1 MKATAFEFRF
11 RLWLILAIIF
21 FGFWSPWID
30 GLGWGT
36 RTTAWLWLGYQV
48 SQLGIG
54 SVSGIVIVTW
64 LAILLAAIA
73 AGLRV
78 WGTAYL
84 GAGTVN
90 SREMKAGVVTANG
103 PYRFVR
109 NPLYIGTW
117 FMVAA
122 LAVLMPVSGAA
133 AALVLLAIFQL
144 RLILGEEAF
153 LAASLGEPY
162 AAYCKAVPRLFPLLR
177 SKVVAGGQKPSWGRA
192 LLAEIMPLGLLVS
205 FAALSWQFNAVTLER
220 AALVSFGL
228 SLVVRALLPQKPEAT
243 PAT

>member
-1 MKATAFEFRF
+1 
-11 RLWLILAIIF
+11 
-21 FGFWSPWID
+21 
-30 GLGWGT
+30 
-36 RTTAWLWLGYQV
+36 
-48 SQLGIG
+48 
-54 SVSGIVIVTW
+54 
-64 LAILLAAIA
+64 
-73 AGLRV
+73 
-78 WGTAYL
+78 
-84 GAGTVN
+84 
-90 SREMKAGVVTANG
+90 MKAGGVTANG

-117 FMVAA
+117 LMVAA